1 MVTEYRADSASVQL
15 EVLIFD
21 PIYSAQEVLKMSR
34 MKEKQCQNLIVSG
47 VYTAIFIAVVLI

>member
-1 MVTEYRADSASVQL
+1 ME
-15 EVLIFD
+15 
-21 PIYSAQEVLKMSR
+21 MSR